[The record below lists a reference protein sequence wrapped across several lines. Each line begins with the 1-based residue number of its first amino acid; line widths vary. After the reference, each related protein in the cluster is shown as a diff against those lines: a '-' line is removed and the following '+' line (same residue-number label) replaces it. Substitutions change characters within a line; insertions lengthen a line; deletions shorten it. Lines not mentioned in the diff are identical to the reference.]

1 MKILLIGNGFDLEHG
16 LPTSYMDFLDFC
28 QRVERIYTLNPDIT
42 PETYERNNLEDWKGH
57 AVLKEELR
65 AAFESRKYQD
75 RPPENAVDDRE
86 PVVESNALFNEMHDC
101 LRGNPWLKYFENVK
115 KNMGRGWIDFE
126 EEINRVVQQLDG
138 LGYTTKLQINFGS
151 FKYEN
156 DNINELSRKVYKK
169 INPGKPEEMAPVDQF
184 AASLYIELER
194 FIRALEIYI
203 AGFVQEIAVE
213 RKSPDIEQLQ
223 PDHVLSFNYS
233 NTYERAYGAGR
244 DIIYDYIHG
253 KADLNSNAKTSQLV
267 LGIQEYLNDDRKDQ
281 DLLFLPFKKY
291 FQRIYKSTDN
301 AYLSWAH
308 QFQEE
313 EATYQRNVQSFLAG
327 EPVPQPKAP
336 GRRHYFIDLASIPHT
351 THGLYIFGH
360 SLDVTDGDVLRRL
373 ICNDNVQTT
382 IFYQHKDADDK
393 SSLAKKIRNLVR
405 VIGQDELIRRTG
417 GPSRTIRF
425 LPQT

>member
-28 QRVERIYTLNPDIT
+28 QRVERIYTLNPEVT
-42 PETYERNNLEDWKGH
+42 PEIYERNNLEDWKGNV
-57 AVLKEELR
+57 VLKENLR

-75 RPPENAVDDRE
+75 RLPENDVDGRE
-86 PVVESNALFNEMHDC
+86 PIVESKSLFNEMHNC
-101 LRGNPWLKYFENVK
+101 LRANPWLRHFLHCTQDT
-115 KNMGRGWIDFE
+115 GRNWIDFE
-126 EEINRVVQQLDG
+126 AEIRKVVQALELLRGHLEQNHEPESLDWHSH
-138 LGYTTKLQINFGS
+138 LAIHTFCQYTDENFPDDLRDIPPLEH
-151 FKYEN
+151 FATTL
-156 DNINELSRKVYKK
+156 DWELC
-169 INPGKPEEMAPVDQF
+169 
-184 AASLYIELER
+184 R

-203 AGFVQEIAVE
+203 AGFVQEISVE

-223 PDHVLSFNYS
+223 PDRVLSFNYS
-233 NTYERAYGAGR
+233 NTYERVYGAGR
-244 DIIYDYIHG
+244 DIVYDYIHG

-267 LGIQEYLNDDRKDQ
+267 LGIQEYLSDDRKDQ

-313 EATYQRNVQSFLAG
+313 ETRYRRNVQSFLAG
-327 EPVPQPKAP
+327 ESVPQPKAP
-336 GRRHYFIDLASIPHT
+336 GRPHYFTDLASIPHT
-351 THGLYIFGH
+351 THELYVFGH

-417 GPSRTIRF
+417 GPSQTIRF

>member
-1 MKILLIGNGFDLEHG
+1 MKLLLIGNGFDLEHG

-101 LRGNPWLKYFENVK
+101 LRCNPWLKYFLHCTQDT
-115 KNMGRGWIDFE
+115 GRNWIDFE
-126 EEINRVVQQLDG
+126 EEIRKVVQALELLRGHLEQDHEPESLDWHAQLA
-138 LGYTTKLQINFGS
+138 LKTFCPYTDVKFPNDLRDIPPLQHFATTL
-151 FKYEN
+151 
-156 DNINELSRKVYKK
+156 DWELC
-169 INPGKPEEMAPVDQF
+169 
-184 AASLYIELER
+184 R

-203 AGFVQEIAVE
+203 AGFVQEIAVK

-223 PDHVLSFNYS
+223 PDRVLSFNYS

-253 KADLNSNAKTSQLV
+253 KADLNSNTKTSQLV
-267 LGIQEYLNDDRKDQ
+267 LGIQEYLSDDRKDQ

-313 EATYQRNVQSFLAG
+313 EAAYQRNVQSFLAG

-336 GRRHYFIDLASIPHT
+336 GRPHYFTDLASIPHT
-351 THGLYIFGH
+351 THELYIFGH

>member
-28 QRVERIYTLNPDIT
+28 KITVQFYTLHKGID
-42 PETYERNNLEDWKGH
+42 PEDYYRNYVSSWTGNSW
-57 AVLKEELR
+57 LKEILQYTFIYREWPEGPMGNWVHDQTIIRSNSLLDKTFENLR
-65 AAFESRKYQD
+65 D
-75 RPPENAVDDRE
+75 
-86 PVVESNALFNEMHDC
+86 
-101 LRGNPWLKYFENVK
+101 NPWLTYFLQEITYTCGN
-115 KNMGRGWIDFE
+115 WIDFE
-126 EEINRVVQQLDG
+126 SEIFRAIQQLNAISGWVEQGADIG
-138 LGYTTKLQINFGS
+138 SFECESDDVNTLFGS
-151 FKYEN
+151 TYNKLRAIYQ
-156 DNINELSRKVYKK
+156 DDVS
-169 INPGKPEEMAPVDQF
+169 VDQF
-184 AASLYIELER
+184 AAALYSELER

-223 PDHVLSFNYS
+223 PDRVLSFNYS

-253 KADLNSNAKTSQLV
+253 KAGLNSNAKTSQLV

-351 THGLYIFGH
+351 THELYIFGH

-405 VIGQDELIRRTG
+405 IIGQDELIRRTG

-425 LPQT
+425 LPQS

>member
-28 QRVERIYTLNPDIT
+28 QRVERIYTLNPEVT
-42 PETYERNNLEDWKGH
+42 PEIYERNNLEDWKGNV
-57 AVLKEELR
+57 VLKENLR

-75 RPPENAVDDRE
+75 RLPENAVDDRE
-86 PVVESNALFNEMHDC
+86 PVVGSNALFNEIHNC

-115 KNMGRGWIDFE
+115 KTMGRSWIDFE
-126 EEINRVVQQLDG
+126 AEINRIVQQLDG
-138 LGYTTKLQINFGS
+138 LGAMTKPQINFRS

-169 INPGKPEEMAPVDQF
+169 LNPGKPEEMVPVDQF
-184 AASLYIELER
+184 AASLYSELER
-194 FIRALEIYI
+194 FIRALEVYI

-213 RKSPDIEQLQ
+213 RKSPDTEHLQ
-223 PDHVLSFNYS
+223 PDRVLSFNYS
-233 NTYERAYGAGR
+233 NTYERVYGAGR
-244 DIIYDYIHG
+244 DIVYDYIHG
-253 KADLNSNAKTSQLV
+253 KADLNSNARTSQLV
-267 LGIQEYLNDDRKDQ
+267 LGIQEYLSDDRKDQ

-301 AYLSWAH
+301 AYLSWAY

-313 EATYQRNVQSFLAG
+313 DARYRCNVQSFLAG

-336 GRRHYFIDLASIPHT
+336 GRRHFFTDLASIPHT
-351 THGLYIFGH
+351 THELYIFGH

-373 ICNDNVQTT
+373 ICNDSVQTT

-417 GPSRTIRF
+417 GPSQTIRF